1 MEQKQVFSLRT
12 PVTRVVLAVVI
23 VAVGL
28 SLAGCGSNKQ
38 MARIDESQIKL
49 ETMVEGNAQQISDI
63 AARLNQSQQELQ
75 VVIENVQN
83 DVAKVAVDVAAVA
96 DAQMK
101 LHAAVQSS
109 SQKATSEM
117 AALEQNQNDMSASL
131 GRAIAGVQSD
141 TRKVAADVTAVT
153 AEQAKLYDI
162 VQENNVQMNN
172 KVAAMEQTEQER
184 QNTIGGMQTNIQTVA
199 VSISALG
206 EDVLKLQEILQNNI
220 RELVSIADITSQKQ
234 IEFHQ
239 ILKEDVQT
247 LDESLASLKTSQNA
261 MQSRIEDMQI
271 NAPDFSDVP
280 ATLDQLKASQIALQS
295 RIEDM
300 QNNAPDFN
308 PVSAAIDQL
317 RDQIEELSRNTTA
330 DDVDATEY
338 DSPPQ
343 ANSIE

>member
-12 PVTRVVLAVVI
+12 PGTRVVLAVVI

-83 DVAKVAVDVAAVA
+83 DVAKVAVEVAAVA
-96 DAQMK
+96 DVQMK

-131 GRAIAGVQSD
+131 GRAIAGVQSE